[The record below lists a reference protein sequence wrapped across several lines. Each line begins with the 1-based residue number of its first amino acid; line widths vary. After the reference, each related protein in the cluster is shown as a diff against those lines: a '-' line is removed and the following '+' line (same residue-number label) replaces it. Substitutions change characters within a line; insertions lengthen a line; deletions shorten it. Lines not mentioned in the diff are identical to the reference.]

1 MQAGP
6 AAAGP
11 LLRDP
16 LTAALRH
23 PAPAWEGPSRLLVQE
38 GSWCATARLK
48 AYGVHTGAEA
58 GAGWGAGAARRTPL
72 KDGLRGDAG
81 PCLAEG
87 TAGCAG
93 GGHPEAQRTRPGR
106 RSGRWA

>member
-38 GSWCATARLK
+38 GS
-48 AYGVHTGAEA
+48 
-58 GAGWGAGAARRTPL
+58 
-72 KDGLRGDAG
+72 
-81 PCLAEG
+81 
-87 TAGCAG
+87 
-93 GGHPEAQRTRPGR
+93 
-106 RSGRWA
+106 